1 MKFIKSIINFE
12 KKYYKYFFKSSFD
25 IREMITGKILDNR
38 IRKNKILKKSSK
50 ELIFR
55 FFYNSKIA
63 REFLLNPK

>member
-38 IRKNKILKKSSK
+38 IRKNKILKKKFKRINLS
-50 ELIFR
+50 
-55 FFYNSKIA
+55 FF
-63 REFLLNPK
+63 L

>member
-50 ELIFR
+50 E
-55 FFYNSKIA
+55 
-63 REFLLNPK
+63 